1 VDLKKPQERNKEI
14 MPYKNILLI
23 DDDIDDA
30 DFFREAVVLLQKES
44 SFRYETDPVKAFE
57 ELKIS
62 TKLPDLL
69 FLDIN
74 MPRLNGLELLLK
86 IRDTK
91 QLQHMEII
99 LISSPTEA
107 VIRDLASTYEI
118 ERYMC
123 KPNTFNELVSQ
134 LQEIL

>member
-1 VDLKKPQERNKEI
+1 

-30 DFFREAVVLLQKES
+30 DFFRQAVVLLQKEN
-44 SFRYETDPVKAFE
+44 SFRYETDPVKSFE

-74 MPRLNGLELLLK
+74 MPRLNGLEILLK

-91 QLQHMEII
+91 RLKHMEII

-107 VIRDLASTYEI
+107 VMRDLAPTYEI